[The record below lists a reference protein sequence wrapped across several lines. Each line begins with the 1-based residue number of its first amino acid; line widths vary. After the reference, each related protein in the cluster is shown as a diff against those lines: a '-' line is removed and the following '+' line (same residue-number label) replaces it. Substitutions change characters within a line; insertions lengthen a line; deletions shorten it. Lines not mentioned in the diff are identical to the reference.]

1 MKARIKWWNF
11 KDGYGF
17 IEPSENDNIFVC
29 LKEKSNLDSLK
40 IEEGQEI
47 EFELEEKNSTKYIFN
62 LKS

>member
-1 MKARIKWWNF
+1 MKGRIKWWNF

-47 EFELEEKNSTKYIFN
+47 EYEL
-62 LKS
+62 